1 MLTLPTVATTHMSNA
16 IVYIVF
22 FNVLKIILAIIVSYI
37 VHNVM
42 FLHNVSYLIKPLHFK
57 LNSFVLQIPTNCL

>member
-22 FNVLKIILAIIVSYI
+22 FNVLKNNTSNYSV
-37 VHNVM
+37 
-42 FLHNVSYLIKPLHFK
+42 LHCTCY
-57 LNSFVLQIPTNCL
+57 VLT

>member
-22 FNVLKIILAIIVSYI
+22 FNVLKNNTSNYS

-57 LNSFVLQIPTNCL
+57 LNSFVLQIPINCL